1 MMSHSSKTTSVASFL
16 LALSLPWYGAFC
28 ARPEQKLADEVRLF
42 TTAKANLKQM
52 KSSNDKPKGDET
64 LFAYPKTVGMYHLG
78 MDQERDELDHTIADL
93 TDAVHGKN
101 GVEAASEASANAMDK
116 YHQQMNGFQKR
127 LNDLTPMQD
136 KIGEDLKTQ
145 MSALETDRIHSF
157 DKGSTGEFDS
167 FEKALDATSID
178 DKPIRAIDAEK
189 DILNV
194 NEVVEDQEGAE
205 GDEGSSEIQLN
216 ERSAHHSSPT
226 HKLRSH
232 HHEKQGKGPAS
243 LIQLENKGASNAKP
257 EDDEE
262 HLHGAENIIMN
273 VDKNPG
279 GDEDDFSKLDK
290 EALIKEAGSLVP
302 ADKRAAAEKLWR
314 ELPDAS
320 LRAWMPK
327 YFKNIRAEANMKF
340 LKKSLENSDSMDDA
354 GQNLVGEATKVTN
367 ALVNVHKKMQEWHG
381 IVKTNVQ
388 DVDKLA
394 SNQNGFMKNV
404 LDHLIDTNDA
414 RIQDFNKLVGPATIG
429 ADKELRER
437 IMAGKDLRKKAAEAH
452 YKKAGSTETGAGTDE
467 LDQEDP
473 EEHGEPIEDDPF
485 DEQGDVDILDRSG
498 GAAKKGKSAES
509 LQSFDTIG
517 KGRDAQ
523 GTLAM
528 SHKLNEFD
536 NVAKRSAQKAE
547 GQKPGHEEGDDE
559 FEDE

>member
-1 MMSHSSKTTSVASFL
+1 MMSHSSKATSVVGFF
-16 LALSLPWYGAFC
+16 LALSLSWYGAHC
-28 ARPEQKLADEVRLF
+28 ARPEQKLADEVRLY
-42 TTAKANLKQM
+42 TTAKANLQHM
-52 KSSNDKPKGDET
+52 QSSNDKPKGDGDT

-78 MDQERDELDHTIADL
+78 MDQERDELDHNIADL
-93 TDAVHGKN
+93 TDAVHGDN
-101 GVEAASEASANAMDK
+101 GVEAASEASAKAMDK

-145 MSALETDRIHSF
+145 MSALETDRIRSF

-189 DILNV
+189 DMLNV
-194 NEVVEDQEGAE
+194 NEAVEVQDDGEE
-205 GDEGSSEIQLN
+205 DEGSSEIQLK

-226 HKLRSH
+226 HKLKSH
-232 HHEKQGKGPAS
+232 RHKKQNKAPAS
-243 LIQLENKGASNAKP
+243 LVQLKSKGASSSKP
-257 EDDEE
+257 EGDEE

-314 ELPDAS
+314 DLPDAS

-394 SNQNGFMKNV
+394 SNQEGFMKNV

-414 RIQDFNKLVGPATIG
+414 RIQDFNKLVGPETIG

-467 LDQEDP
+467 MDHEDP

-485 DEQGDVDILDRSG
+485 DEKDEK
-498 GAAKKGKSAES
+498 GASAES
-509 LQSFDTIG
+509 FESFDTLG

-547 GQKPGHEEGDDE
+547 RQKPGPEEGDDE